1 MNRKIKVVLLEP
13 NKLARIKEIDASLEG
28 MQKVVG
34 GLIEPAYYFDDPVC
48 MVVNEEGKLTGLE
61 LNRGILN
68 SDGELIDIIAGTSF
82 ICGRSDDRFESLSDE
97 MAQKYIKIFKYP
109 HLFYRINGEIV
120 CSKYYISDE
129 E

>member
-48 MVVNEEGKLTGLE
+48 MVVKICVQISARIFCCLF
-61 LNRGILN
+61 RGFL
-68 SDGELIDIIAGTSF
+68 LY
-82 ICGRSDDRFESLSDE
+82 CHGRKVVRT
-97 MAQKYIKIFKYP
+97 
-109 HLFYRINGEIV
+109 
-120 CSKYYISDE
+120 
-129 E
+129 